1 MEKSAFSEENM
12 IQSDTL
18 KAVLSQSGTKE
29 PVLLASAM
37 SQHGN
42 GPSRKSFWNRR
53 LASFG
58 SWNNPK
64 WGFAFLLL
72 VLAANIVLAML
83 AWVIVKLVTG

>member
-1 MEKSAFSEENM
+1 
-12 IQSDTL
+12 
-18 KAVLSQSGTKE
+18 
-29 PVLLASAM
+29 M
-37 SQHGN
+37 SRHAN
-42 GPSRKSFWNRR
+42 GLRKSIWKRQ

-83 AWVIVKLVTG
+83 AWVIVRWVTS

>member
-1 MEKSAFSEENM
+1 M
-12 IQSDTL
+12 IQSDKL

-64 WGFAFLLL
+64 WGFALLLL